1 MDSPFEN
8 PPEVDL
14 LPQKRARGAE
24 VAPLVRVDA
33 AAGGPAE
40 AEAASDLP
48 NVAIE
53 PKELLFQGPNH
64 REPIA
69 RHLAL
74 TNPHNRDVCFKV
86 KTTAPKRYY
95 VRPNAARLRANTSDT
110 VEGAPSALPL
120 SPAAGLTGEAPARS
134 RAAAAGERP
143 GGGRPER

>member
-1 MDSPFEN
+1 M
-8 PPEVDL
+8 
-14 LPQKRARGAE
+14 
-24 VAPLVRVDA
+24 
-33 AAGGPAE
+33 
-40 AEAASDLP
+40 ASDLP

-110 VEGAPSALPL
+110 VEGAQSARLRRIRPESPSTAC
-120 SPAAGLTGEAPARS
+120 GLTGEAPARS

>member
-1 MDSPFEN
+1 M
-8 PPEVDL
+8 
-14 LPQKRARGAE
+14 
-24 VAPLVRVDA
+24 
-33 AAGGPAE
+33 
-40 AEAASDLP
+40 ASDLP

-53 PKELLFQGPNH
+53 PKELVFQGPNH

-110 VEGAPSALPL
+110 VEGAQSARLRTVLRAPQ
-120 SPAAGLTGEAPARS
+120 PRAGLTGEAPARS

>member
-1 MDSPFEN
+1 M
-8 PPEVDL
+8 
-14 LPQKRARGAE
+14 
-24 VAPLVRVDA
+24 
-33 AAGGPAE
+33 
-40 AEAASDLP
+40 ASDLP

-53 PKELLFQGPNH
+53 PKELLFSGPNH

-110 VEGAPSALPL
+110 VEGALSAHLLRAPCVRGGSL
-120 SPAAGLTGEAPARS
+120 APARS

-143 GGGRPER
+143 EGGRPER

>member
-1 MDSPFEN
+1 M
-8 PPEVDL
+8 
-14 LPQKRARGAE
+14 
-24 VAPLVRVDA
+24 
-33 AAGGPAE
+33 
-40 AEAASDLP
+40 ASDLP

-110 VEGAPSALPL
+110 VEVVLQPQASALEEDDRRDKFL
-120 SPAAGLTGEAPARS
+120 VQIAWLDDPAVDDVRDWVRS
-134 RAAAAGERP
+134 DRSSCCWC
-143 GGGRPER
+143 